1 MIANQLQRT
10 LDGYANVGVNDFSI
24 DIDRIQS
31 GIIFLYCTWSTT
43 IIQLQSLLTSLENY
57 PGIALL
63 IFDIEE
69 EKASQFFSK
78 QGLHSDGWG
87 KPIG

>member
-31 GIIFLYCTWSTT
+31 GIIFLTV
-43 IIQLQSLLTSLENY
+43 
-57 PGIALL
+57 PGVLRL
-63 IFDIEE
+63 FNC
-69 EKASQFFSK
+69 KAY
-78 QGLHSDGWG
+78 
-87 KPIG
+87 